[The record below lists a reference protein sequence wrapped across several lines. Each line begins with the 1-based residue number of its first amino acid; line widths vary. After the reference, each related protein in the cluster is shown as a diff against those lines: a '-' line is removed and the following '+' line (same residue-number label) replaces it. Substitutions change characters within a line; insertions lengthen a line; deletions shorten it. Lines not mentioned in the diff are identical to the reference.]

1 MKPVPEIDILSNVSD
16 VYFPVMWFDETAE
29 IDEEWTNKFK
39 NIVQVPFLLVDI
51 FTYLGIAVGA
61 LCIIGSVLSLIM

>member
-1 MKPVPEIDILSNVSD
+1 MKPVPEIDLLSNVSE

-29 IDEEWTNKFK
+29 IDQEWTKKFK

-51 FTYLGIAVGA
+51 FTYLGISVGA
-61 LCIIGSVLSLIM
+61 ICVIGSVLSLII

>member
-1 MKPVPEIDILSNVSD
+1 MKPVTEIDILSNVSD